1 MKLTLDEADIRTY
14 LSKRFKDDGTS
25 GGPEPR
31 PRNDAALKVAA
42 KIIRPAALLAG
53 NYAFVRDVA
62 RELASLDAEAV
73 SRAVTAV
80 TGRR

>member
-1 MKLTLDEADIRTY
+1 M
-14 LSKRFKDDGTS
+14 
-25 GGPEPR
+25 
-31 PRNDAALKVAA
+31 AA
-42 KIIRPAALLAG
+42 KIVRPSALLSG

-62 RELASLDAEAV
+62 RELASLEADAV

>member
-1 MKLTLDEADIRTY
+1 M
-14 LSKRFKDDGTS
+14 
-25 GGPEPR
+25 
-31 PRNDAALKVAA
+31 AA
-42 KIIRPAALLAG
+42 KIIRPNALLSG

-62 RELASLDAEAV
+62 REMATLDAEAV